1 MITHATAMPS
11 GILDQLKF
19 CRDKRFTG
27 KLCAINLNG
36 DSVDTLEGHCW
47 NIYFYR
53 GRLTGDS
60 AGVHPLRRLRRQFS
74 EQRIDLP
81 EQIEHNVLNSL
92 SINNLSFCAIG
103 DLLANRYLDR
113 DQAEGILMGSLIE
126 VIFDIL
132 HYETIA
138 HLANKP
144 QLSYILESD
153 LLQESNVPAVLMKPE
168 TIVENAIAQFKS
180 WQSSG
185 LIKYSPHLSPQIE
198 DLDLLQNVVPV
209 RTYQKIILLLEDDRT
224 LRDIAIKIDE
234 DVKILTKSLLGLCKK
249 NVLVLRRT
257 SDIELI
263 EKSLS
268 TEIKEAGV
276 SDFFIDS
283 SLTSALFSRKLV
295 AHISQNTSESSAI
308 QNVMEKAGHEYLNLK
323 ESTEALLAFL
333 KCSPDLILL
342 DGSSSGFNTQD
353 FCERL
358 RRTGKFKTTPIVVLS
373 KSDSILDRLRSNSV
387 DYVSKPLSQQK
398 IFSIMNKY
406 IVQQVG

>member
-1 MITHATAMPS
+1 MPS

-27 KLCAINLNG
+27 KLSAINLNG

-53 GRLTGDS
+53 GRLIGDS

-81 EQIEHNVLNSL
+81 EQIEHNLLTSL
-92 SINNLSFCAIG
+92 SISNLSFCAIG

-113 DQAEGILMGSLIE
+113 EQAEGILMGSLIE
-126 VIFDIL
+126 VVFDIL

-138 HLANKP
+138 NIAHQP

-153 LLQESNVPAVLMKPE
+153 LLQDSNVPAILMKPDMVVE
-168 TIVENAIAQFKS
+168 TAIAQFKS
-180 WQSSG
+180 WHSSG
-185 LIKYSPHLSPQIE
+185 LIKYSPHLSPKID
-198 DLDLLQNVVPV
+198 DLDLLQEALPIK
-209 RTYQKIILLLEDDRT
+209 TYQKIILLLDEDRT
-224 LRDIAIKIDE
+224 LRDIAVKIDE

-249 NVLVLRRT
+249 NVLSLRRT
-257 SDIELI
+257 TDIELI

-268 TEIKEAGV
+268 TEIREVGV
-276 SDFFIDS
+276 TDFFIDS
-283 SLTSALFSRKLV
+283 SATSALFSRKLV
-295 AHISQNTSESSAI
+295 AHISQNSSESSAI

-323 ESTEALLAFL
+323 ESTEAFIAFL
-333 KCSPDLILL
+333 KLSPDLILL
-342 DGSSSGFNTQD
+342 DNVSASFNTQD

-358 RRTGKFKTTPIVVLS
+358 RRTNKFRNTPIVVLS
-373 KSDSILDRLRSNSV
+373 KSDNLIERLRSNSV
-387 DYVSKPLSQQK
+387 DYVTKPLSQQK

-406 IVQQVG
+406 IAQQVS

>member
-1 MITHATAMPS
+1 MPS

-36 DSVDTLEGHCW
+36 DSVDSLEGHCW

-53 GRLTGDS
+53 GRLIGDS

-81 EQIEHNVLNSL
+81 EQIEHNVLTSL

-126 VIFDIL
+126 VLFDIL

-138 HLANKP
+138 NIAHKP

-153 LLQESNVPAVLMKPE
+153 LLQESNVPAILMKPDTVVE
-168 TIVENAIAQFKS
+168 TAIAQFKS
-180 WQSSG
+180 WHSSG
-185 LIKYSPHLSPQIE
+185 LIKYSPHLSPQID
-198 DLDLLQNVVPV
+198 DLDLLQNALPV
-209 RTYQKIILLLEDDRT
+209 KTYQKIILLLEEDRT
-224 LRDIAIKIDE
+224 LRDIAVKIDE

-249 NVLVLRRT
+249 NVLSLRRT
-257 SDIELI
+257 IDIELN

-268 TEIKEAGV
+268 TEIKEVGV
-276 SDFFIDS
+276 TDFFIDS
-283 SLTSALFSRKLV
+283 SATSALFSRKLV
-295 AHISQNTSESSAI
+295 AHISQNSSESSAI

-323 ESTEALLAFL
+323 ESTEAFLAFL

-342 DGSSSGFNTQD
+342 DNASASFNTQD
-353 FCERL
+353 FCDRL
-358 RRTGKFKTTPIVVLS
+358 RRTTKFKNTPIVVLS
-373 KSDSILDRLRSNSV
+373 KSDNIIERLRSNSV

-406 IVQQVG
+406 IAQQVS

>member
-1 MITHATAMPS
+1 MPS

-36 DSVDTLEGHCW
+36 DSVDSLEGHCW
-47 NIYFYR
+47 NIFFYR
-53 GRLTGDS
+53 GRLIGDS

-81 EQIEHNVLNSL
+81 EQIEHNVLTSL

-113 DQAEGILMGSLIE
+113 EQAEGILMGSLIE

-138 HLANKP
+138 NLAHKP

-153 LLQESNVPAVLMKPE
+153 LLQDSNVPAILMKPDTVVE
-168 TIVENAIAQFKS
+168 TAIAQFKS
-180 WQSSG
+180 WHSSG
-185 LIKYSPHLSPQIE
+185 LIKYSPHLSPQID
-198 DLDLLQNVVPV
+198 DLDLLQDFLPV
-209 RTYQKIILLLEDDRT
+209 RTYQKIILLLEEDRT
-224 LRDIAIKIDE
+224 LRDIAVKIDE
-234 DVKILTKSLLGLCKK
+234 DVKILTKSLLGLCRK
-249 NVLVLRRT
+249 NVLSLRRAT
-257 SDIELI
+257 DIELD

-268 TEIKEAGV
+268 TEIKEVGV
-276 SDFFIDS
+276 TDFFIDS
-283 SLTSALFSRKLV
+283 SVTSALFGRKLV
-295 AHISQNTSESSAI
+295 VHISQNSSESSAI

-323 ESTEALLAFL
+323 ESTEAFIAFL

-342 DGSSSGFNTQD
+342 DNASATFNTQD
-353 FCERL
+353 FCDRL
-358 RRTGKFKTTPIVVLS
+358 RKTAKFKNTPIVVLS
-373 KSDSILDRLRSNSV
+373 KSDSLIDRLRSNSV
-387 DYVSKPLSQQK
+387 DYVTKPLSQQK

-406 IVQQVG
+406 IAQQVS

>member
-1 MITHATAMPS
+1 
-11 GILDQLKF
+11 
-19 CRDKRFTG
+19 
-27 KLCAINLNG
+27 
-36 DSVDTLEGHCW
+36 
-47 NIYFYR
+47 
-53 GRLTGDS
+53 
-60 AGVHPLRRLRRQFS
+60 
-74 EQRIDLP
+74 
-81 EQIEHNVLNSL
+81 
-92 SINNLSFCAIG
+92 
-103 DLLANRYLDR
+103 
-113 DQAEGILMGSLIE
+113 
-126 VIFDIL
+126 
-132 HYETIA
+132 
-138 HLANKP
+138 
-144 QLSYILESD
+144 
-153 LLQESNVPAVLMKPE
+153 MKPE

-198 DLDLLQNVVPV
+198 DLDLLQDVVPV

>member
-1 MITHATAMPS
+1 MPS

-53 GRLTGDS
+53 GRLIGDS

-113 DQAEGILMGSLIE
+113 EQAEGILMGSLIE
-126 VIFDIL
+126 VIFDVL

-138 HLANKP
+138 NLANKP

-153 LLQESNVPAVLMKPE
+153 LLQESNVPAILMKPD
-168 TIVENAIAQFKS
+168 TVVEMALAQFKS
-180 WQSSG
+180 WHSSG
-185 LIKYSPHLSPQIE
+185 LIKYSPHLSPQID
-198 DLDLLQNVVPV
+198 DLDLLQDALPI
-209 RTYQKIILLLEDDRT
+209 RTYQKIILLLEEDRT
-224 LRDIAIKIDE
+224 LRDIAVKIDE
-234 DVKILTKSLLGLCKK
+234 DVKILTKSLLGLCRK
-249 NVLVLRRT
+249 NVLSLRRT
-257 SDIELI
+257 IDIELI

-268 TEIKEAGV
+268 TEIKEVGV
-276 SDFFIDS
+276 TDFFVDGA
-283 SLTSALFSRKLV
+283 TSALFSRKLI

-323 ESTEALLAFL
+323 ESTEAFIAFL

-342 DGSSSGFNTQD
+342 DNASASFNTQD
-353 FCERL
+353 FCDRL
-358 RRTGKFKTTPIVVLS
+358 RRTSKFKTTPIVVLS
-373 KSDSILDRLRSNSV
+373 KSDSLLDRLRSNSV
-387 DYVSKPLSQQK
+387 DYVTKPLSQQK

-406 IVQQVG
+406 IAQQAS

>member
-1 MITHATAMPS
+1 MPS

-36 DSVDTLEGHCW
+36 DSVDSLEGHCW

-53 GRLTGDS
+53 GRLIGDS

-81 EQIEHNVLNSL
+81 EQIEHNVLTSL
-92 SINNLSFCAIG
+92 SISNLSFCAIG
-103 DLLANRYLDR
+103 DLLTNRYLDR
-113 DQAEGILMGSLIE
+113 EQAEGILMGSLIE

-138 HLANKP
+138 NLAHKP

-153 LLQESNVPAVLMKPE
+153 LLQDSNVPAILMKPDIVVE
-168 TIVENAIAQFKS
+168 TAIAQFKS
-180 WQSSG
+180 WHSSG
-185 LIKYSPHLSPQIE
+185 LIKYSPHLSPQID
-198 DLDLLQNVVPV
+198 DLDLLQDFLPV
-209 RTYQKIILLLEDDRT
+209 RTYQKIILLLEEDRT
-224 LRDIAIKIDE
+224 LRDIAVKIDE

-249 NVLVLRRT
+249 NVLSLRRAT
-257 SDIELI
+257 DIELE

-268 TEIKEAGV
+268 TEIKEVGV
-276 SDFFIDS
+276 TDFFIDS
-283 SLTSALFSRKLV
+283 SVTSALFNRKLV
-295 AHISQNTSESSAI
+295 AHISQNSSESSAI

-323 ESTEALLAFL
+323 ESTEAFIAFL

-342 DGSSSGFNTQD
+342 DNVSASFNTQD
-353 FCERL
+353 FCDRL
-358 RRTGKFKTTPIVVLS
+358 RRTAKFKNTPIVVLS
-373 KSDSILDRLRSNSV
+373 KSDNIIERLRSTSV

-406 IVQQVG
+406 IAQQVS

>member
-1 MITHATAMPS
+1 MPS

-36 DSVDTLEGHCW
+36 DSVDSLEGHCW

-53 GRLTGDS
+53 GRLIGDS

-81 EQIEHNVLNSL
+81 EQIENNVLTSL

-138 HLANKP
+138 NVAHKP

-153 LLQESNVPAVLMKPE
+153 LLQESNVPAILMKPDTVVE
-168 TIVENAIAQFKS
+168 TAIAQFKS
-180 WQSSG
+180 WHSSG
-185 LIKYSPHLSPQIE
+185 LIKYSPHLSPQID
-198 DLDLLQNVVPV
+198 DLGLLQDALPV
-209 RTYQKIILLLEDDRT
+209 KTYQKIILLLEEDRT
-224 LRDIAIKIDE
+224 LRDIAVKIDE
-234 DVKILTKSLLGLCKK
+234 DVKILTKSLLGLCRK
-249 NVLVLRRT
+249 NVLSLRRT
-257 SDIELI
+257 TDIELI

-268 TEIKEAGV
+268 TEIKEVGV
-276 SDFFIDS
+276 TDFFIDS
-283 SLTSALFSRKLV
+283 SVTSALFNRKLV
-295 AHISQNTSESSAI
+295 AHISQNSSESSAI

-323 ESTEALLAFL
+323 ESTEAFIAFL

-342 DGSSSGFNTQD
+342 DNTSASFNTQD
-353 FCERL
+353 FCDRL
-358 RRTGKFKTTPIVVLS
+358 RRTTKFKNTPIVVLS
-373 KSDSILDRLRSNSV
+373 KSDNLIDRLRSNSV
-387 DYVSKPLSQQK
+387 DYVTKPLSQQK

-406 IVQQVG
+406 MAQQVG

>member
-1 MITHATAMPS
+1 MPS

-53 GRLTGDS
+53 GRLIGDS

-74 EQRIDLP
+74 EQRIELP
-81 EQIEHNVLNSL
+81 EQIEHNVLTSL
-92 SINNLSFCAIG
+92 SISNLSFCAIG

-113 DQAEGILMGSLIE
+113 EQAEGILMGSLIE

-138 HLANKP
+138 NLAHKP

-153 LLQESNVPAVLMKPE
+153 LLQESNVPAILMKPDTVVE
-168 TIVENAIAQFKS
+168 TAIAQFKS
-180 WQSSG
+180 WHSSG
-185 LIKYSPHLSPQIE
+185 LIKYSPHLSPKID
-198 DLDLLQNVVPV
+198 DLDLLQDTLPI
-209 RTYQKIILLLEDDRT
+209 RTYQKIILLLEEDRT
-224 LRDIAIKIDE
+224 LRDIAVKIDE

-249 NVLVLRRT
+249 NLLSLRRT
-257 SDIELI
+257 ADIELD

-268 TEIKEAGV
+268 TEIKEVGV
-276 SDFFIDS
+276 TDFFIDS
-283 SLTSALFSRKLV
+283 SVTSALFSRKLV
-295 AHISQNTSESSAI
+295 AHVSQNSSESSAI

-323 ESTEALLAFL
+323 ESTEAFIAFL

-342 DGSSSGFNTQD
+342 DNASTGFNAQD
-353 FCERL
+353 FCDRL
-358 RRTGKFKTTPIVVLS
+358 RRTSKFKNTPIVVLS
-373 KSDSILDRLRSNSV
+373 KSDSLIDRLRSTSV
-387 DYVSKPLSQQK
+387 DYVTKPLSQQK

-406 IVQQVG
+406 IAQHAS

>member
-1 MITHATAMPS
+1 MPS

-36 DSVDTLEGHCW
+36 DSVDSLEGHCW

-53 GRLTGDS
+53 GRLIGDS

-81 EQIEHNVLNSL
+81 EQIEHNVLTSL

-126 VIFDIL
+126 VLFDIL

-138 HLANKP
+138 NIAHKP

-153 LLQESNVPAVLMKPE
+153 LLQESNVPAILMKPDTVVE
-168 TIVENAIAQFKS
+168 TAIAQFKS
-180 WQSSG
+180 WHSSG
-185 LIKYSPHLSPQIE
+185 LIKYSPHLSPQID
-198 DLDLLQNVVPV
+198 DLDLLQNALPV
-209 RTYQKIILLLEDDRT
+209 KTYQKIILLLEEDRT
-224 LRDIAIKIDE
+224 LRDIAVKIDE

-249 NVLVLRRT
+249 NVLSLRRT
-257 SDIELI
+257 IDIELN

-268 TEIKEAGV
+268 TEIKEVGV
-276 SDFFIDS
+276 TDFLIDS
-283 SLTSALFSRKLV
+283 SVTSALFSRRLV
-295 AHISQNTSESSAI
+295 VHISQNSSESSAI

-323 ESTEALLAFL
+323 ESTEAFIAFL

-342 DGSSSGFNTQD
+342 DNASATFNTQD
-353 FCERL
+353 FCDRL
-358 RRTGKFKTTPIVVLS
+358 RRTAKFKNTPIVVLS
-373 KSDSILDRLRSNSV
+373 KSDNIIERLRSNSV

-406 IVQQVG
+406 IAQQVS

>member
-1 MITHATAMPS
+1 MPS

-36 DSVDTLEGHCW
+36 DSVDSLEGHCW
-47 NIYFYR
+47 NIFFYR
-53 GRLTGDS
+53 GRLIGDS

-74 EQRIDLP
+74 EQRIELP
-81 EQIEHNVLNSL
+81 EQIEHNVLTSL

-138 HLANKP
+138 NLAHKP

-153 LLQESNVPAVLMKPE
+153 LLQESNVPAILMKPDTVVE
-168 TIVENAIAQFKS
+168 TAIAQFKS
-180 WQSSG
+180 WHTSG
-185 LIKYSPHLSPQIE
+185 LIKYSPHLSPQID
-198 DLDLLQNVVPV
+198 DLDLLQDALPI
-209 RTYQKIILLLEDDRT
+209 RTYQKIILLLEEDRT
-224 LRDIAIKIDE
+224 LRDIAVKIDE
-234 DVKILTKSLLGLCKK
+234 DVKILAKSLLGLCKK
-249 NVLVLRRT
+249 NVLSLRRT
-257 SDIELI
+257 TDIELN

-268 TEIKEAGV
+268 TEIKEVGV
-276 SDFFIDS
+276 TDFFIDS
-283 SLTSALFSRKLV
+283 SVTSALFSRKLV
-295 AHISQNTSESSAI
+295 AHISQNSSESSAI

-323 ESTEALLAFL
+323 ESTEAFIAFL

-342 DGSSSGFNTQD
+342 DNASASFNTQD
-353 FCERL
+353 FCDRL
-358 RRTGKFKTTPIVVLS
+358 RRTAKFKNTPIVVLS
-373 KSDSILDRLRSNSV
+373 KSDSLIDRLRSTSV

-406 IVQQVG
+406 IAQQVS

>member
-1 MITHATAMPS
+1 MPS

-27 KLCAINLNG
+27 KLSVINLNG

-53 GRLTGDS
+53 GRLIGDS

-74 EQRIDLP
+74 EQRIELP
-81 EQIEHNVLNSL
+81 EQIEHNVLTSL
-92 SINNLSFCAIG
+92 SISNLSFCAIG

-113 DQAEGILMGSLIE
+113 EQAEGILMGSLIE

-138 HLANKP
+138 NIAHKP

-153 LLQESNVPAVLMKPE
+153 LLQESNVPAILMKPD
-168 TIVENAIAQFKS
+168 TVVENAIAQFKS
-180 WQSSG
+180 WHASG
-185 LIKYSPHLSPQIE
+185 LIKYSPHLSPQID
-198 DLDLLQNVVPV
+198 DLDLLQDFLPV
-209 RTYQKIILLLEDDRT
+209 RTYQKIILLLEEDRT
-224 LRDIAIKIDE
+224 LRDIAVKIDE

-249 NVLVLRRT
+249 NVLSLRRT
-257 SDIELI
+257 TDIELN

-268 TEIKEAGV
+268 TEIKEVGV
-276 SDFFIDS
+276 TDFFIDS
-283 SLTSALFSRKLV
+283 SATSTLCSRKLV
-295 AHISQNTSESSAI
+295 AHISQNSSESSAI
-308 QNVMEKAGHEYLNLK
+308 QNVMEKAGHEYVNLK
-323 ESTEALLAFL
+323 ESTEAFIAFL

-342 DGSSSGFNTQD
+342 DNASATFNTQD
-353 FCERL
+353 FCDRL
-358 RRTGKFKTTPIVVLS
+358 RRTSKFKNTPIVILS
-373 KSDSILDRLRSNSV
+373 KSDSLIDRLRSNSV
-387 DYVSKPLSQQK
+387 DYVTKPLSQQK

-406 IVQQVG
+406 ITQQAS

>member
-1 MITHATAMPS
+1 MPS

-81 EQIEHNVLNSL
+81 EQIEHDVLNSL

-103 DLLANRYLDR
+103 DLLANRYLER

-126 VIFDIL
+126 VVFDIL

-138 HLANKP
+138 YLGNKP
-144 QLSYILESD
+144 QLSYLLESD
-153 LLQESNVPAVLMKPE
+153 LLQESNVPAILIKPE
-168 TIVENAIAQFKS
+168 TIVETAVAQFKS

-185 LIKYSPHLSPQIE
+185 LIKYSPHLSPKIE
-198 DLDLLQNVVPV
+198 DLDLLQEILPII
-209 RTYQKIILLLEDDRT
+209 TFQKIFLLLEEDRT

-234 DVKILTKSLLGLCKK
+234 DVRILTKSLLGLCKK
-249 NVLVLRRT
+249 NAVSLRRT
-257 SDIELI
+257 IDIELI

-268 TEIKEAGV
+268 TDINEVGIGELLADG
-276 SDFFIDS
+276 ST
-283 SLTSALFSRKLV
+283 TSVLFNRKLI
-295 AHISQNTSESSAI
+295 AHITQNSSESSAI

-323 ESTEALLAFL
+323 ESTEALIAFL

-342 DGSSSGFNTQD
+342 DGAVIGLNTQD
-353 FCERL
+353 FCDRL
-358 RRTGKFKTTPIVVLS
+358 RRTGKFKSTPIVVLS
-373 KSDSILDRLRSNSV
+373 KSDSIMERLRSSSV
-387 DYVSKPLSQQK
+387 DYVTKPLSQQK
-398 IFSIMNKY
+398 IFSIMNKH
-406 IVQQVG
+406 IAPQFS

>member
-1 MITHATAMPS
+1 MPS

-36 DSVDTLEGHCW
+36 DTVDTSEGHCW

-53 GRLTGDS
+53 GRLIGDG

-81 EQIEHNVLNSL
+81 DEIEHDVLNSL

-113 DQAEGILMGSLIE
+113 DQAEGILVGSLIE
-126 VIFDIL
+126 VLFDIL

-144 QLSYILESD
+144 QLSYIMESD
-153 LLQESNVPAVLMKPE
+153 LLQESNVPVILMKPE
-168 TIVENAIAQFKS
+168 NIFETAVAQFKS

-185 LIKYSPHLSPQIE
+185 LLKYSPHLSPKIE
-198 DLDLLQNVVPV
+198 NLDLLREIVPV
-209 RTYQKIILLLEDDRT
+209 RTYQKLILLLEEDRT
-224 LRDIAIKIDE
+224 LRDIAVKIDE

-249 NVLVLRRT
+249 NIVSLRRT
-257 SDIELI
+257 IDIELI

-268 TEIKEAGV
+268 TDIQEIGITNFLA
-276 SDFFIDS
+276 DS
-283 SLTSALFSRKLV
+283 STTSVLFSRKLIV
-295 AHISQNTSESSAI
+295 HLTQNPSESSAI
-308 QNVMEKAGHEYLNLK
+308 QNVAEKAGHEYLNLQ
-323 ESTEALLAFL
+323 ESTEALITFL

-342 DGSSSGFNTQD
+342 DSTSTGFNVQD
-353 FCERL
+353 FCDRL
-358 RRTGKFKTTPIVVLS
+358 RRTAKFKTTPIVVLS
-373 KSDSILDRLRSNSV
+373 KHDSIMERLRSNSI
-387 DYVSKPLSQQK
+387 DYVTKPLSQQK

-406 IVQQVG
+406 IAQQVG

>member
-1 MITHATAMPS
+1 MPS

-81 EQIEHNVLNSL
+81 EQIEHDVLNSL
-92 SINNLSFCAIG
+92 SINNLSFCAVG
-103 DLLANRYLDR
+103 DLLTNRYLER

-126 VIFDIL
+126 VVFDIL

-138 HLANKP
+138 HIANKP

-153 LLQESNVPAVLMKPE
+153 LLQESNVPAILMKPE
-168 TIVENAIAQFKS
+168 TIVETAVAQFKS

-185 LIKYSPHLSPQIE
+185 LIKYSPHLSPKIE
-198 DLDLLQNVVPV
+198 DLDLLQEILPV
-209 RTYQKIILLLEDDRT
+209 ITYQKIFLLLEEDRT
-224 LRDIAIKIDE
+224 LRDLAVKIDE

-249 NVLVLRRT
+249 NVVSLRRT
-257 SDIELI
+257 IDIELI

-268 TEIKEAGV
+268 TDIKEVGIGELMVDGSA
-276 SDFFIDS
+276 
-283 SLTSALFSRKLV
+283 TSVLFSRKLV
-295 AHISQNTSESSAI
+295 AHITQNSSESSAI

-323 ESTEALLAFL
+323 ESTEALIAFL

-342 DGSSSGFNTQD
+342 DGSVIGLNTQE
-353 FCERL
+353 FCDRL

-373 KSDSILDRLRSNSV
+373 KSDSLLERLRSSSV
-387 DYVSKPLSQQK
+387 DYVTKPLSQQK
-398 IFSIMNKY
+398 IFSIMNKH
-406 IVQQVG
+406 IAQQFS

>member
-1 MITHATAMPS
+1 MPS

-47 NIYFYR
+47 NIFFYR
-53 GRLTGDS
+53 GRLIGDS

-74 EQRIDLP
+74 EQRIELP
-81 EQIEHNVLNSL
+81 EQIEHNVLTSL

-113 DQAEGILMGSLIE
+113 EQAEGILMGSLIE

-138 HLANKP
+138 NIAHKP

-153 LLQESNVPAVLMKPE
+153 LLQDSNVPAIMMKPD
-168 TIVENAIAQFKS
+168 IVVENALAQFKS
-180 WQSSG
+180 WHSGG
-185 LIKYSPHLSPQIE
+185 LIKYSPHLSPKI
-198 DLDLLQNVVPV
+198 DDMDLLQNTLPIK
-209 RTYQKIILLLEDDRT
+209 TYQKLILLLEEDRT

-234 DVKILTKSLLGLCKK
+234 DIKILAKSLLGLCKK
-249 NVLVLRRT
+249 NALSLRRT
-257 SDIELI
+257 TDIELI

-268 TEIKEAGV
+268 TEIKEVGV
-276 SDFFIDS
+276 TDFFIDY
-283 SLTSALFSRKLV
+283 SLTSALFSRKLI
-295 AHISQNTSESSAI
+295 AHISRNSSESSAI

-323 ESTEALLAFL
+323 ESTEAFIAFL

-342 DGSSSGFNTQD
+342 DNVSATFNTQD

-358 RRTGKFKTTPIVVLS
+358 RRTTKFRNTPIVVLS
-373 KSDSILDRLRSNSV
+373 KSDSLLDRLRSSSV
-387 DYVSKPLSQQK
+387 DYVTKPLSQQK

-406 IVQQVG
+406 IIQQVS

>member
-1 MITHATAMPS
+1 MPS

-36 DSVDTLEGHCW
+36 DSVDSLEGHCW
-47 NIYFYR
+47 NIFFYR
-53 GRLTGDS
+53 GRLIGDS

-74 EQRIDLP
+74 EQRIELP
-81 EQIEHNVLNSL
+81 EQIEHNVLTSL

-113 DQAEGILMGSLIE
+113 DQAEGILMGSLVE

-138 HLANKP
+138 NLAHKP

-153 LLQESNVPAVLMKPE
+153 LLQDSNVPAILMKPDTVVE
-168 TIVENAIAQFKS
+168 TAIAQFKS
-180 WQSSG
+180 WHSSG
-185 LIKYSPHLSPQIE
+185 LIKYSPHLSPQID
-198 DLDLLQNVVPV
+198 DLDLLQDALPI
-209 RTYQKIILLLEDDRT
+209 RTYQKIILLLEEDRT
-224 LRDIAIKIDE
+224 LRDIAVKIDE

-249 NVLVLRRT
+249 NVLSLRRAT
-257 SDIELI
+257 DIELA

-268 TEIKEAGV
+268 TEIKEVGV
-276 SDFFIDS
+276 TDFFIDS
-283 SLTSALFSRKLV
+283 SATSALFNRKLV
-295 AHISQNTSESSAI
+295 AHISQNSSESSAI

-323 ESTEALLAFL
+323 ESTEAFIAFL

-342 DGSSSGFNTQD
+342 DNVSASFNTQD
-353 FCERL
+353 FCDRL
-358 RRTGKFKTTPIVVLS
+358 RRTTKFKNTPIVVLS
-373 KSDSILDRLRSNSV
+373 KSDNIIERLRSNSV

-406 IVQQVG
+406 IAQQVS